1 MPPDPIIY
9 QRAARMRRRLTPPE
23 ARLWKCLKGG
33 KLEGHW
39 FRRQHPIGSYILDF
53 YCVEAQLAVEVDG
66 TVHDTPEQR
75 DRDRRTAW
83 LNARGITVVRYP
95 ALSIRDNL
103 EGVLAGVLA
112 ALSGR

>member
-9 QRAARMRRRLTPPE
+9 QRAARLTPPE

-33 KLEGHW
+33 KVGGHW
-39 FRRQHPIGSYILDF
+39 FRRQHPIGTYVLDF
-53 YCVEAQLAVEVDG
+53 YCVEALLAVEVDG
-66 TVHDTPEQR
+66 AVHDTPEQR
-75 DRDRRTAW
+75 DRDRRRTAW
-83 LNARGITVVRYP
+83 LNAQGIQVLRFP

-103 EGVLAGVLA
+103 DGVLAGILA